1 MNIKNSRLH
10 SVINDVRAT
19 LTSRDRMKA
28 VIKVPL
34 YSNALF
40 LLVASAF
47 SALIGF
53 AFWMIAARLYP
64 EEVVGLASAM
74 ISAMGLA
81 VSFSKLGLELG
92 LIRFL
97 KKHSEDPKAIIN
109 TVFTVGLIA
118 SVAAA
123 LIFVAGLDLWSPAL
137 IFIRENPLYLCAFV
151 FFCAVSSLLGFS
163 DHSFIALR
171 RSGFVVASGLIFGL
185 LKVTLALALAS
196 FLTSFSIFASWGIG
210 LTAALI
216 ISVFIFLPIAQRGYR
231 FAITIKKKVLSDM
244 LGYSFANYLSVL
256 LWSVPGLIFPLMVVN
271 LLGAEANAY
280 FYIGWAV
287 SNVIVIIPTSVTT
300 SLFAEGSFDEAQL
313 KTHIIRS
320 LKMIFLLLVP
330 AVLAVLLLAD
340 KLLWL
345 FGTQYSSSATELV
358 RIMTLAVL
366 PLAVNIIYLNIK
378 RVQKDLKMI
387 IIMPLMRALIVI
399 ILSYLLLAEIG
410 INGIGIA
417 WLVGQTCCAIV
428 ILVNWLWRWRKNSI
442 MNY

>member
-1 MNIKNSRLH
+1 MNIKNSRLRGI
-10 SVINDVRAT
+10 INDVRAT
-19 LTSRDRMKA
+19 LSSRDRMKEL
-28 VIKVPL
+28 IRIPL

-40 LLVASAF
+40 LLSASAF

-53 AFWMIAARLYP
+53 AFWMIAARFYP
-64 EEVVGLASAM
+64 DEAVGLASAL

-81 VSFSKLGLELG
+81 VSFSRLGLELG
-92 LIRFL
+92 LVRFL

-123 LIFVAGLDLWSPAL
+123 LIFIAGLDLWSPAL
-137 IFIRENPLYLCAFV
+137 LFIRENPLYLCAFV
-151 FFCAVSSLLGFS
+151 FFCAVSSLNTFS
-163 DHSFIALR
+163 DYSYIASR

-185 LKVTLALALAS
+185 LKVILALALAS

-216 ISVFIFLPIAQRGYR
+216 ISVFVFLPIAQRGYR

-256 LWSVPGLIFPLMVVN
+256 LWGVPALIFPLMVVN

-387 IIMPLMRALIVI
+387 VSMPAFIAVISIALSL
-399 ILSYLLLAEIG
+399 ILLPRMG
-410 INGIGIA
+410 FNGVGIA
-417 WLVGQTCCAIV
+417 WLAAHACCAIV
-428 ILVNWLWRWRKNSI
+428 IVVNWLVRWRKNLI
-442 MNY
+442 